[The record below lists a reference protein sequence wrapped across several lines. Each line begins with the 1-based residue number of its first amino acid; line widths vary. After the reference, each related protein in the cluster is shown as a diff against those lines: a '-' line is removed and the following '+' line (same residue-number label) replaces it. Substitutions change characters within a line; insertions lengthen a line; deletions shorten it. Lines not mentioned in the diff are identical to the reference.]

1 MNYQDIFSY
10 SSDLLVGIGIFLFVV
25 LEVYVVNRL
34 ARFLKGRAVNLN
46 YRSLK
51 IFNLEILDT
60 GKQQLII
67 NAIINLIQ
75 AFVILSAIY
84 FTLVL
89 ALSAL
94 PATADIAQQLI
105 DFIFIP
111 LQNISEDVVAYL
123 PDFFNIVVTIVV
135 FRYLIKALKYLTE
148 EVVAGRLNIPGFEAR
163 TAQTTASIIKF
174 LLFVLMIIIIL
185 PSMPGYESLAF
196 KGIVTFLGALITIG
210 GSSVIANYMAGLVL
224 TYMHAFDKGDW
235 IEVDGVIGEVQ
246 TVGPFAIRLLSPK
259 KEDISIPHSKILG
272 SHIKNYSGE
281 NKDVLILHTEV
292 SIGYDISWQQV
303 NELLLQAA
311 DRTELVDKSKAPF
324 VFQKKLDDFYIVYEL
339 NAYLSDPSKMN
350 FGYSEMHKNILDL
363 FNEAGIEIMSPHY
376 RAERDGGASTIPEK
390 K

>member
-25 LEVYVVNRL
+25 LEIYVVNRL
-34 ARFLKGRAVNLN
+34 ARFFKNKAGKFN
-46 YRSLK
+46 YKSLK

-111 LQNISEDVVAYL
+111 LQNISEDVVSYL
-123 PDFFNIVVTIVV
+123 PDFFNIIVTIIV
-135 FRYLIKALKYLTE
+135 FRYLTKALKYLTQ
-148 EVVAGRLNIPGFEAR
+148 EVVAGRLSIPGFEAR
-163 TAQTTASIIKF
+163 TAQTTASIIRA
-174 LLFVLMIIIIL
+174 LLFILMIIIIL

-235 IEVDGVIGEVQ
+235 IEIDGVMGEVQ
-246 TVGPFAIRLLSPK
+246 SVGPFAIRLLSTK

-292 SIGYDISWQQV
+292 SIGYDVSWQQV

-311 DRTELVDKSKAPF
+311 ERTELVNMSKAPF

-339 NAYLSDPSKMN
+339 NAYLSDPSKMSL
-350 FGYSEMHKNILDL
+350 GYSELHKHILDV
-363 FNEAGIEIMSPHY
+363 FNEADIEIMSPHY
-376 RAERDGGASTIPEK
+376 LAKRDGSDSTIPAG
-390 K
+390 